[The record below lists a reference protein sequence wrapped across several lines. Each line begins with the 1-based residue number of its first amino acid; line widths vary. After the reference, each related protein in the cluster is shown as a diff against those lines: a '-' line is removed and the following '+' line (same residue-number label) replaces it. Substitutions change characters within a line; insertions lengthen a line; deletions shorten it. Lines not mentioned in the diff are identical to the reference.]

1 MRETLQEIER
11 IWDVGGANRAEAIR
25 LFKELAATK
34 AEHPLQFA
42 VVAAATAE
50 CVLRT
55 AESGTAEGWVARAS
69 AALGASPP
77 PRPLAWVRRA
87 QAMVAVG
94 LGRHD
99 AAQKFA
105 MEACGHAERGG
116 DPFLQAKCSHGLGMV
131 LSTAGMLEEA
141 LDASFDA
148 RRSYLA
154 AGRAVPGG
162 LENNIA
168 ILLSDLDYL
177 DRAAEHADR
186 CVKRAAREGKRVE
199 QASALVTRGWAAYR
213 DGRPEDAVADY
224 LEGLEVARTNGNV
237 QTLQVLNIN
246 LGSAYVALGRAEE
259 ARAAFDAVEAL
270 LPARPSRWLRAATD
284 LESAA
289 LLDDEAAAQALASA
303 RDEFDRIG
311 RAAEAAQAAERLYLL
326 ARRCAHWKDAL
337 EHHEDWMRRRDELA
351 ASRRRRRSRATE
363 LRIEQEL
370 AGEVDRDAS
379 GALEE
384 VVRDLQAVGEDL
396 RARNRELEALATM
409 DPLTGLANRR
419 GFDQRLEAEL
429 ARRSGPLSLAVVD
442 VDHFKTVNDTFGH
455 AVGDAV
461 LVRVA
466 ATLGKGRRVAD
477 LVARRGGDEFVLLL
491 PGADA
496 RAARSVARRV
506 VEQVRTEDW
515 ESLGAGLQVT
525 LSVGVAGAAV
535 GQGADALFA
544 AADAALYLAKEA
556 GRDRV
561 S

>member
-34 AEHPLQFA
+34 AERPLQFA

-177 DRAAEHADR
+177 DRASEHADR

-289 LLDDEAAAQALASA
+289 LLDDEAAAQALAGA

-311 RAAEAAQAAERLYLL
+311 RAAEAAKSAERLYLL
-326 ARRCAHWKDAL
+326 ARRCGHWKDAL

-370 AGEVDRDAS
+370 AGELDRDAS
-379 GALEE
+379 DALEE

-429 ARRSGPLSLAVVD
+429 ARLGGPLSLAVVD
-442 VDHFKTVNDTFGH
+442 VDYFKTVNDTFGH
-455 AVGDAV
+455 AVGDEV

-466 ATLGKGRRVAD
+466 AALGTGRRVAD

-491 PGADA
+491 PGADV
-496 RAARSVARRV
+496 RAARSVARRL
-506 VEQVRTEDW
+506 VEQVRAEDW

-525 LSVGVAGAAV
+525 LSVGVAAAAA

-561 S
+561 I